1 MELTAM
7 TKDLHII
14 SKLGDNPNSD
24 NNLSAQDLKQKFDE
38 AGNLIKDYINN
49 TLIPE
54 IEEGFTEYIDEV
66 DALVGGGL

>member
-1 MELTAM
+1 MELTAL
-7 TKDLHII
+7 TQDLYII
-14 SKLGDNPNSD
+14 SQLGDNPNSD
-24 NNLSAQDLKQKFDE
+24 NNLSAQELKQKFDE
-38 AGNLIKDYINN
+38 SGNLIKNYINN

>member
-1 MELTAM
+1 MELTAL
-7 TKDLHII
+7 TQDLYII

-24 NNLSAQDLKQKFDE
+24 NNLSAQELKKKFDE
-38 AGNLIKDYINN
+38 SGNLIKTYING

-54 IEEGFTEYIDEV
+54 IKKTFTEYIDEV